1 MILKQPVKYIVT
13 FLVLI
18 VLYLLFAFSAVYL
31 PDGRIK
37 HSVEKSVAMED
48 IKTDYPRA
56 IVNKEV
62 CRMDTYTD
70 ALILNQIYYSSK
82 QDAINTVMM
91 VPCLG
96 DEKNQTEWL
105 QEVVT
110 GTVEPVHNYPRYWH
124 GTTWLTRWMM
134 FFCGRYAN
142 LQLILC
148 YTSSIALF
156 LLFFFLCKKKKTAL
170 AVVFFVS
177 MLLLKVYSA
186 RFSLHLWPVLIIAV
200 VAATLLLFVKSYN
213 KQLMLLFV
221 TGSLTANF
229 DLMTTPLLT
238 LGIPLLVILSDKE
251 IQQERLFP
259 IVKKIVFFSLL
270 WGVGFAFTWAAK
282 WVIATWVT
290 GTDVIADAIDTSV
303 YRVNGDIPYMPSY
316 TLWDALYANLSKCP
330 WGLIL
335 FLLVVLVVLAC
346 FAFKKKGIRMAV
358 VYSIVAMFPI
368 VWYVLISNHSAVHC
382 WFTYR
387 LLIVTVAGVLMA
399 VWSLIDWDRLMSQ
412 ISNRKN
418 QIIPKLAVLTT

>member
-1 MILKQPVKYIVT
+1 
-13 FLVLI
+13 
-18 VLYLLFAFSAVYL
+18 
-31 PDGRIK
+31 
-37 HSVEKSVAMED
+37 
-48 IKTDYPRA
+48 
-56 IVNKEV
+56 
-62 CRMDTYTD
+62 
-70 ALILNQIYYSSK
+70 
-82 QDAINTVMM
+82 
-91 VPCLG
+91 
-96 DEKNQTEWL
+96 
-105 QEVVT
+105 
-110 GTVEPVHNYPRYWH
+110 
-124 GTTWLTRWMM
+124 
-134 FFCGRYAN
+134 
-142 LQLILC
+142 
-148 YTSSIALF
+148 
-156 LLFFFLCKKKKTAL
+156 
-170 AVVFFVS
+170 

-186 RFSLHLWPVLIIAV
+186 QFSLHLWPVLIIAV

-213 KQLMLLFV
+213 KQLVLLFI
-221 TGSLTANF
+221 TGSLTAYF

-251 IQQERLFP
+251 IQQEHLFP
-259 IVKKIVFFSLL
+259 IVKKIVSLSLL
-270 WGVGFAFTWAAK
+270 WGIGFAFTWAAK

-290 GTDVIADAIDTSV
+290 GTDVIADAIGTSL

-399 VWSLIDWDRLMSQ
+399 VWSLIDWSRLKSLTE
-412 ISNRKN
+412 KN
-418 QIIPKLAVLTT
+418 KPYQNLQS